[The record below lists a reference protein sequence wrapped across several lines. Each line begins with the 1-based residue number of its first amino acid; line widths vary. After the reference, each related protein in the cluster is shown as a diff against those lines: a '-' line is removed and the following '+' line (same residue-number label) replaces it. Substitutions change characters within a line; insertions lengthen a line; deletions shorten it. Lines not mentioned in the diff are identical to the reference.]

1 MKLKS
6 YHSSNLGS
14 FAPRQASQDSE
25 GYITYHASERY
36 ATATES
42 QLDGWAESRV
52 AAVRNAALTEFAER
66 ALAGWQKKN

>member
-1 MKLKS
+1 MKIKS
-6 YHSSNLGS
+6 YHNSSLGS
-14 FAPRQASQDSE
+14 YAPRQASQNSE

-52 AAVRNAALTEFAER
+52 GAVRNAALTEFAER
-66 ALAGWQKKN
+66 AIAGWQKKN